1 VRWCGTGHRKWEVG
15 GAVYQVRAQ
24 SKEDGR
30 VQVQVTGRGGG
41 EAVGELVAPADHLAA
56 LGRAVGEVARAFGGR
71 AWTVTDARQKD
82 RAAYT
87 RWTEEDEARL
97 ASEAARGRTVEDWP
111 THLDASRAR
120 SRAAFVASS
129 FVTDH
134 SHRTCSYRKV
144 TNTWPT
150 SVADTTPCRG
160 SVPSANPVRR
170 ACP

>member
-15 GAVYQVRAQ
+15 GAVYQMRAQ

-30 VQVQVTGRGGG
+30 VQVTVRGGG

-71 AWTVTDARQKD
+71 AWTVTDARQKH

-97 ASEAARGRTVEDWP
+97 ASEAARGRTVEELA
-111 THLDASRAR
+111 HL
-120 SRAAFVASS
+120 FG
-129 FVTDH
+129 
-134 SHRTCSYRKV
+134 RK
-144 TNTWPT
+144 
-150 SVADTTPCRG
+150 
-160 SVPSANPVRR
+160 PSAIQSRLR
-170 ACP
+170 HLKLRD